1 VDAAFSYMRRVAPF
15 GRRGLL
21 SASFA
26 AKAPLGRPKDTKR
39 AGSDEDASE
48 RIPDM
53 LSADVG
59 YTTYLGNGYL
69 IRGGARARTTGS
81 GKGAEYVAYVA
92 PLTGWFNGSRGFYG
106 LEIEAGH
113 RKGDAEFKNLT
124 TKAPDRGDIVARLG
138 LVAEWAPRVAGINKD
153 LGHGLRFFVRGRGWA
168 DYFRNDSG
176 SYGWR
181 LKPFVDSEL
190 FWNFQKDYRVFV
202 RAEYGSLPPD
212 LSQDVKR
219 VYAGVGAAF

>member
-1 VDAAFSYMRRVAPF
+1 
-15 GRRGLL
+15 
-21 SASFA
+21 
-26 AKAPLGRPKDTKR
+26 
-39 AGSDEDASE
+39 
-48 RIPDM
+48 
-53 LSADVG
+53 
-59 YTTYLGNGYL
+59 
-69 IRGGARARTTGS
+69 
-81 GKGAEYVAYVA
+81 
-92 PLTGWFNGSRGFYG
+92 
-106 LEIEAGH
+106 
-113 RKGDAEFKNLT
+113 
-124 TKAPDRGDIVARLG
+124 VARLG
-138 LVAEWAPRVAGINKD
+138 LVAEWAPRVAGVNKD
-153 LGHGLRFFVRGRGWA
+153 LGQGLRFFVRGRGWA